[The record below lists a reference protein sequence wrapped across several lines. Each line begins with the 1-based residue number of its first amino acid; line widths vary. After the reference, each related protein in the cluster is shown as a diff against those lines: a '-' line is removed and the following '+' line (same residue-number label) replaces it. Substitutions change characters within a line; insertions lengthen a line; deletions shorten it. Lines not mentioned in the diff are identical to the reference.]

1 MLSDL
6 GWRNLK
12 FVFKELHTYIYSL
25 IFIMVG
31 AAGVHGFMIILAS
44 KGNCDTEQLSILLQ
58 PTP

>member
-1 MLSDL
+1 
-6 GWRNLK
+6 
-12 FVFKELHTYIYSL
+12 
-25 IFIMVG
+25 MVG